1 MKTFITLVML
11 YLVSMTCSAEYAVI
25 IHPSSSETLDT
36 GNIAKIFLGKTKTF
50 PSGERALPI
59 NQDNTQTIRTDFD
72 EKLLNKSTSQI
83 KAYWSKRI
91 FTGKGTPP
99 EEAPSDAEVLKLVA
113 SNTNAIGYIDASLV
127 TDAVKV
133 VAKF

>member
-1 MKTFITLVML
+1 MKKIITIVML
-11 YLVSMTCSAEYAVI
+11 YLVSLTCLAEHAVI
-25 IHPSSSETLDT
+25 MHPSSSETLDT

-59 NQDNTQTIRTDFD
+59 NQDNSQAIRKDFD
-72 EKLLNKSTSQI
+72 EKVLNKSTSQI

-99 EEAPSDAEVLKLVA
+99 EDVANAAEVIDLVA
-113 SNTNAIGYIDASLV
+113 NNTNAIGYIDASLV

>member
-1 MKTFITLVML
+1 MKTLIITVTL
-11 YLVSMTCSAEYAVI
+11 YLFSFASVAEYAI
-25 IHPSSSETLDT
+25 IVHPSSSETLDT

-59 NQDNTQTIRTDFD
+59 NQDNTQAIRTDFD
-72 EKLLNKSTSQI
+72 EKLLKKSTSQI

-113 SNTNAIGYIDASLV
+113 SNTNAIGYIDGSLV

-133 VAKF
+133 VANF